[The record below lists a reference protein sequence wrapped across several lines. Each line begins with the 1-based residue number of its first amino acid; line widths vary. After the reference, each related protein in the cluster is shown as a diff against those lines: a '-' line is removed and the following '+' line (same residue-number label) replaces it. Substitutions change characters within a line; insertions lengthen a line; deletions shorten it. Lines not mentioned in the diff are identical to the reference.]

1 MKVWILMIGF
11 LFSFSSFAQT
21 PRQCENELKEIL
33 SIDGTILKPVA
44 QTWTLNQM
52 IKERAD
58 ANAAYEAAYKVA
70 PKPYDRYSNKRQ
82 LRTPENLTFEKD
94 FRDNPQGYNNYI
106 DILQK
111 EKRAMDDAHDKAMAP
126 ANKVLNEA
134 VKPFDEAKYAGL
146 SNWDSKTAVTTFYF
160 DKIEQHGTDPKH
172 LNRVYSK
179 DNRVTGIVMHQYDT
193 RVSFLLNEN
202 CSIKQIIETVQ
213 AENGARWSNG
223 TISPQLCQNRS
234 WDNAAKQ
241 EMIMALDGSLGSVG
255 SDNSAKALRK
265 MCNAY
270 AKLLKTNSNLKPA
283 GSARKTD
290 T

>member
-1 MKVWILMIGF
+1 MKSWILLIGF

-33 SIDGTILKPVA
+33 AIDGTILKPVT

-52 IKERAD
+52 KKDRAD

-82 LRTPENLTFEKD
+82 LRTPENLTFERD
-94 FRDNPQGYNNYI
+94 FRDNPQGYKNYI

-111 EKRAMDDAHDKAMAP
+111 EKRAMDDAHDRAMAP

-134 VKPFDEAKYAGL
+134 VKPFDEAKYSGL
-146 SNWDSKTAVTTFYF
+146 SNWDPKTAATTFYF
-160 DKIEQHGTDPKH
+160 DKVEQHGTDPQH

-234 WDNAAKQ
+234 WDKEAKQ
-241 EMIMALDGSLGSVG
+241 DVIAALDGSLGSL
-255 SDNSAKALRK
+255 SNDNPGKALRK
-265 MCNAY
+265 MCDTY
-270 AKLLKTNSNLKPA
+270 SKLLKTNNTLKPTQP
-283 GSARKTD
+283 RKNTD
-290 T
+290 N